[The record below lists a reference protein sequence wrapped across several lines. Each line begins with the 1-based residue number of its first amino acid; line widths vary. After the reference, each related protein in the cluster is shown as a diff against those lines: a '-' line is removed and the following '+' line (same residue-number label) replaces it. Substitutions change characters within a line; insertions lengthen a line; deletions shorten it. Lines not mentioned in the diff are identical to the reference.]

1 MKHKIFILI
10 PVILIII
17 GCHGDY
23 CDLGDGYIYIEKSIG
38 LKTGDHGQFRTV
50 IYPYIKKYENG
61 NRFIHVLQQ
70 PDTSYIN
77 EEIKFNIT
85 YLNGKEADSL
95 RKISE
100 EVKNIKEQY
109 WIIDK
114 QKSNVYGPL
123 DNREYKDKCDSLGIS
138 LTL

>member
-10 PVILIII
+10 PVIFIII

-23 CDLGDGYIYIEKSIG
+23 YDLGDGYIYIEKSIG
-38 LKTGDHGQFRTV
+38 LKTGDHGQFKTV
-50 IYPYIKKYENG
+50 IYPYIKEYENSD
-61 NRFIHVLQQ
+61 RFIYVLQQ

-77 EEIKFNIT
+77 EEIEFDRT
-85 YLNGKEADSL
+85 YLNGEKVDSL

-100 EVKNIKEQY
+100 EMQNIKELY

-114 QKSNVYGPL
+114 QKNNVYGPL
-123 DNREYKDKCDSLGIS
+123 SNREYKDKCDSLSIS
-138 LTL
+138 LSL